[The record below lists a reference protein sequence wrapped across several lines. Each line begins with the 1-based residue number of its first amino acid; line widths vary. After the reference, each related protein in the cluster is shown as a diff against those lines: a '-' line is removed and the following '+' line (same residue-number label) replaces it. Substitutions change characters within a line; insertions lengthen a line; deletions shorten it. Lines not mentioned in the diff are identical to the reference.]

1 MPRRLL
7 HQTQGHPLILNLSS
21 PMKTTCQSLKAAVS
35 YADLKWSLRDFINT
49 SFTKYENNDAALRNF
64 QQILNLFMT
73 DHNTSMKMILANLK
87 EVQDDVKEDPALNK
101 KVLKAA
107 EAYTRNSS
115 NLIELLSLVKIFDFP
130 CLKSVVENLQAATLR
145 KDVYLAAWARSST
158 SMAWNL
164 GPKLTNIELTQ
175 ATLQSD
181 ISSLRQDTLEIN
193 SVMNQI
199 LNAFKGHSSSAP
211 SSSVPTTTLAIT
223 EGLTIVEGGGNY
235 AHTANKETPSHTEGE
250 KADMN
255 TDEVVEKE
263 PAKEPKK
270 EKLTNTTLTFSIP
283 HITPPSQPES
293 PQVTLRTDRGKR
305 IAMDDTAEP
314 TKKIMP
320 ASRKVHHDPDAL
332 ILVKKAMELRKKI
345 LDNYIWITTSRLKPE
360 LITDV
365 RIHPNSKPVVL
376 TVYKGNDKRN
386 FEVHNPFKFG
396 DFRTKKI
403 LEELGIHSTLPVLA
417 PEQASSQLLRRKRGR
432 MKLEPKICIPA
443 LECNMSLPRGVP
455 FVNNMFIEEPEYGM
469 FFIDVFRDEDFQR
482 ISDIKKVGVET
493 MITYL
498 VMESNITTPENTRLC
513 MKLRKLIAD
522 RPDQEKLK
530 SKKVKLEF
538 VGYKLD

>member
-21 PMKTTCQSLKAAVS
+21 PMKTTCQSLKAAIS

-64 QQILNLFMT
+64 QQILNMFMT

-115 NLIELLSLVKIFDFP
+115 NLIELLFLVKIFDFP
-130 CLKSVVENLQAATLR
+130 CLKFVVENIQADTLR
-145 KDVYLAAWARSST
+145 KDVHLAARARSST

-164 GPKLTNIELTQ
+164 GPKLTNIKLTQ

-211 SSSVPTTTLAIT
+211 SSNVPTTTLAIT
-223 EGLTIVEGGGNY
+223 E
-235 AHTANKETPSHTEGE
+235 
-250 KADMN
+250 ADMN

-320 ASRKVHHDPDAL
+320 ASRKVHHDPNAL

-396 DFRTKKI
+396 DFR
-403 LEELGIHSTLPVLA
+403 V
-417 PEQASSQLLRRKRGR
+417 
-432 MKLEPKICIPA
+432 
-443 LECNMSLPRGVP
+443 
-455 FVNNMFIEEPEYGM
+455 
-469 FFIDVFRDEDFQR
+469 
-482 ISDIKKVGVET
+482 
-493 MITYL
+493 
-498 VMESNITTPENTRLC
+498 TRLD
-513 MKLRKLIAD
+513 KLGPII
-522 RPDQEKLK
+522 EK
-530 SKKVKLEF
+530 KKNRI
-538 VGYKLD
+538 